1 MVQCG
6 ECPDAFWFSAEVY
19 LALTIP
25 NYSKPSQ
32 TIHVTLT
39 GIRSWSRTIT
49 IIIHVFTQD

>member
-25 NYSKPSQ
+25 NYSKPLKLISFA
-32 TIHVTLT
+32 LM
-39 GIRSWSRTIT
+39 IR
-49 IIIHVFTQD
+49 VF